1 MYLSLEDLE
10 AACAEVSPR
19 ADQRFEV
26 GVFCGRY
33 VTPVSQGYLEKLE
46 KTRGKS
52 EAAESHNGQIV
63 TVSSGDSTTTHAV
76 VSERSDVGLHN
87 LVDDQ

>member
-1 MYLSLEDLE
+1 LEDLE

-33 VTPVSQGYLEKLE
+33 VTPVSEGYLEKLE
-46 KTRGKS
+46 KTRDESKIT
-52 EAAESHNGQIV
+52 ASHNRPVV
-63 TVSSGDSTTTHAV
+63 TNVDSTTTRAV
-76 VSERSDVGLHN
+76 ASERSDVSLHN